1 MTSFCDIEKKIFK
14 ISDRQNI
21 MSYIQKQNTQITNV
35 SNKTNG
41 AINIRQELI
50 QQNINN
56 KEYTTNARP
65 NILKEIQ
72 SQ

>member
-1 MTSFCDIEKKIFK
+1 
-14 ISDRQNI
+14 

>member
-1 MTSFCDIEKKIFK
+1 MTGFCDIEKRIFK

-41 AINIRQELI
+41 SINIRQELI
-50 QQNINN
+50 QQNVNN

>member
-1 MTSFCDIEKKIFK
+1 
-14 ISDRQNI
+14 

-35 SNKTNG
+35 SDKTNR
-41 AINIRQELI
+41 AINIREELI
-50 QQNINN
+50 QQNN

>member
-1 MTSFCDIEKKIFK
+1 MTGFCDIEKRIFK
-14 ISDRQNI
+14 ISGRQNI

-41 AINIRQELI
+41 SINIRQELI
-50 QQNINN
+50 QQNVNN
-56 KEYTTNARP
+56 KEYTTTARP

>member
-1 MTSFCDIEKKIFK
+1 MWYRIFK
-14 ISDRQNI
+14 ILDRQNI

-41 AINIRQELI
+41 SINIRQELI
-50 QQNINN
+50 QQNVNN